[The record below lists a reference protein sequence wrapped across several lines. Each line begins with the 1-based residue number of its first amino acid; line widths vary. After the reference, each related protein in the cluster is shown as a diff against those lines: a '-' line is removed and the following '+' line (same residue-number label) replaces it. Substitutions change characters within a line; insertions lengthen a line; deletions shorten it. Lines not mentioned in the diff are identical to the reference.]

1 MCNDILIHVEPEHW
15 LVPERNIPV
24 RDEIKHLHDLRLP
37 WHDHRVHGTLDH
49 DLLLDWNRLCQRDTL
64 GWGFVDVRSIFVH
77 LICLILAV

>member
-15 LVPERNIPV
+15 LVSERNIPV
-24 RDEIKHLHDLRLP
+24 RDEIKHRHDLRVAL
-37 WHDHRVHGTLDH
+37 HHHRVHGALDH
-49 DLLLDWNRLCQRDTL
+49 DLLLDGNGFCQRDAL